1 MKSFAVR
8 SDHLLR
14 SLQLAR
20 SKPRH
25 VVGHPSVSSV
35 TLRTGPGGVLDSL
48 RAIQPGLF
56 GHAMPNPASLGSLY
70 QLSNCLTKPAPPK
83 KAASDVLNSEVS
95 LENRLHERFYRFH
108 CGDATSPKLDF
119 VLTSRPSIP
128 PSRPSG
134 CGLPQPEAERSL
146 FNFGMQAQP
155 GSRDEATNS
164 LIPARFR

>member
-8 SDHLLR
+8 SHHLLR
-14 SLQLAR
+14 SLQLGR
-20 SKPRH
+20 STPRH

-56 GHAMPNPASLGSLY
+56 CHAMPNPASLGSLY

-119 VLTSRPSIP
+119 VLTS
-128 PSRPSG
+128 SRPSRLLG
-134 CGLPQPEAERSL
+134 PQAAVCRSL
-146 FNFGMQAQP
+146 KRRDPCSTSECRLNRGAGMRQ
-155 GSRDEATNS
+155 RTV
-164 LIPARFR
+164 

>member
-56 GHAMPNPASLGSLY
+56 CHAMPNPASLGSLY
-70 QLSNCLTKPAPPK
+70 QLSNCLTKPAPRSEEHTSELQSLTNLVCRLLLEK
-83 KAASDVLNSEVS
+83 KKKNI
-95 LENRLHERFYRFH
+95 NKTY
-108 CGDATSPKLDF
+108 
-119 VLTSRPSIP
+119 
-128 PSRPSG
+128 
-134 CGLPQPEAERSL
+134 
-146 FNFGMQAQP
+146 
-155 GSRDEATNS
+155 
-164 LIPARFR
+164 

>member
-56 GHAMPNPASLGSLY
+56 CHAMPNPASLGSLY

-95 LENRLHERFYRFH
+95 LENRLHERSTGFTVEMQLRRSWILSSRR
-108 CGDATSPKLDF
+108 D
-119 VLTSRPSIP
+119 RPS
-128 PSRPSG
+128 RLLG
-134 CGLPQPEAERSL
+134 PQAAVCRSL
-146 FNFGMQAQP
+146 KRRDPCSTSECRLNRGAGMRQ
-155 GSRDEATNS
+155 RTV
-164 LIPARFR
+164 